1 MMDSTVHTLTNTLLE
16 SHYYEYYSSGGNYKL
31 LVYFKSCTFTIQRK
45 KISHWRHFNPKLIVF
60 SYQVLCSILDSN
72 TKGTVDRTSRSL
84 VYLLNFLLDF

>member
-1 MMDSTVHTLTNTLLE
+1 MSTTR
-16 SHYYEYYSSGGNYKL
+16 
-31 LVYFKSCTFTIQRK
+31 LVAITSFWYISRVAPSLFKE
-45 KISHWRHFNPKLIVF
+45 KILAIWRHFNPNLIVF